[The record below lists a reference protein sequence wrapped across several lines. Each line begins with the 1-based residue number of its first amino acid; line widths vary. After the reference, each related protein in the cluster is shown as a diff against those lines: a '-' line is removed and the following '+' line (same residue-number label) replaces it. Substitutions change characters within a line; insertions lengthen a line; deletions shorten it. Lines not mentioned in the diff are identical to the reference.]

1 MRRRCTNDGAAMSS
15 EADNQIECMLAEARS
30 KRGLARRG
38 ECGGGAVDAVA
49 DAVADEE
56 ESKQAT
62 EDGCCGRGDI
72 EAMSRCG
79 ELRPTLAA
87 RCDGLRPG
95 WRRKR
100 RTSEEK
106 AVRASSQFSLSLLSL
121 SHRDRGGPASLNRF
135 EVGASAGA
143 RAKPLWK
150 AADAPSNAHLQLSRQ
165 RVCVLALLRAHLA
178 SQNCKMKLS
187 RPAPTLSRSK
197 GQRSTAQRG
206 SRPRNSAGVGWA
218 AGRAGVRPHSCL
230 HLHHL
235 LHSQRTCIH
244 PRTLP
249 QQQQQQQQ
257 QQRMHHCY
265 G

>member
-1 MRRRCTNDGAAMSS
+1 
-15 EADNQIECMLAEARS
+15 
-30 KRGLARRG
+30 
-38 ECGGGAVDAVA
+38 VDAVA

-62 EDGCCGRGDI
+62 EDGCGGRGDI

-95 WRRKR
+95 WRRRR

-106 AVRASSQFSLSLLSL
+106 AVRASSQFSLSLSLSL
-121 SHRDRGGPASLNRF
+121 SFRDRGGPASLNRF
-135 EVGASAGA
+135 EVGASGGA
-143 RAKPLWK
+143 LRRRSVDPKDS
-150 AADAPSNAHLQLSRQ
+150 AAQH
-165 RVCVLALLRAHLA
+165 
-178 SQNCKMKLS
+178 
-187 RPAPTLSRSK
+187 
-197 GQRSTAQRG
+197 G
-206 SRPRNSAGVGWA
+206 SRPRNSAGVGGA
-218 AGRAGVRPHSCL
+218 ARRACVRPHSSL

-244 PRTLP
+244 PRTLA
-249 QQQQQQQQ
+249 QQQ